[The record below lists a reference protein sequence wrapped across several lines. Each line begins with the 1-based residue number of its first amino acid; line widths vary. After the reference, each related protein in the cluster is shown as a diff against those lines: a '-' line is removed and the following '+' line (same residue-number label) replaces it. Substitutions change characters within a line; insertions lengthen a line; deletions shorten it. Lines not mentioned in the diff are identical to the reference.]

1 MKEGASLTPLHE
13 MGVTRVGEMV
23 FEALPGLVLQLVVLM
38 TAKEKTAMAV
48 VSVLLSAASAA
59 MTGAGGSAH

>member
-1 MKEGASLTPLHE
+1 

-23 FEALPGLVLQLVVLM
+23 FEALPGLVLQLVVLL
-38 TAKEKTAMAV
+38 TAKEKTARAV

-59 MTGAGGSAH
+59 MTGAGGSAHQLLHAHR